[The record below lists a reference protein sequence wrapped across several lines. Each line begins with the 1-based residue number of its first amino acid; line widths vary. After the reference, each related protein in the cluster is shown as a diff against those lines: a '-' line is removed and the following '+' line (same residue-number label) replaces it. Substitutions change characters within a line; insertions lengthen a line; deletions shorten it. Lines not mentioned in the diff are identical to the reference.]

1 MTVMFRPTPSTIT
14 DTGYVAC
21 SCAPARNSGLRGPG
35 TFEITRFTGG
45 RGRPRVCIVVRAASA
60 GAAGG
65 GDAGAAGGRG
75 GGGGLLG
82 PLGPRLHPGG
92 GPGAP
97 ARGGPPGG
105 GG

>member
-45 RGRPRVCIVVRAASA
+45 RGRPRSRLVV

-65 GDAGAAGGRG
+65 ATAGGVEAGAPGGRVA
-75 GGGGLLG
+75 
-82 PLGPRLHPGG
+82 RRAPGR
-92 GPGAP
+92 PP
-97 ARGGPPGG
+97 ALRGSSRGGARRGVARAPPVG
-105 GG
+105 